1 MRRAD
6 GRFYGPGAF
15 DMKGGIVQLVFALR
29 ALDSVG
35 VELPAEPVVLLT
47 GDEEVGSAESRPLI
61 VRLARSACRA
71 FVLEPSFGP
80 GGALKVARKGIGR
93 YEVRI
98 RGRAA
103 HAGLDP
109 GAGVSAIVE
118 ASHQIQMIDALNDP
132 GRGVTVNVGTVEGG
146 LRPNVVAPEATIVVE
161 ARAPRV
167 EDAEQ
172 VNEALFGLA
181 PLTDGSEV
189 QVAGGFGRPPM
200 EQTPG
205 SARLMALAK
214 DAANA
219 LGIVIEDAAVGGA
232 SDGNLISALVPVLDG
247 LGAVGAGAHADNE
260 HVVIAELP
268 KRSAL
273 LALLMAAPAPPAGG
287 P

>member
-1 MRRAD
+1 
-6 GRFYGPGAF
+6 
-15 DMKGGIVQLVFALR
+15 MKGGIVQLVFALR
-29 ALDSVG
+29 ALDAVG
-35 VELPAEPVVLLT
+35 VEPPAEPVVLLT

-167 EDAEQ
+167 EDAERCRDSSWPS
-172 VNEALFGLA
+172 G
-181 PLTDGSEV
+181 
-189 QVAGGFGRPPM
+189 
-200 EQTPG
+200 
-205 SARLMALAK
+205 
-214 DAANA
+214 
-219 LGIVIEDAAVGGA
+219 
-232 SDGNLISALVPVLDG
+232 
-247 LGAVGAGAHADNE
+247 
-260 HVVIAELP
+260 
-268 KRSAL
+268 
-273 LALLMAAPAPPAGG
+273 
-287 P
+287 